1 MILNKKI
8 CIVKCNFCRLTDE
21 AFRASEEEGGGQ
33 GESQNCGQTK
43 VSLRDVGLLYGSRL
57 TNETVVTYTNI
68 VLCFHERIR
77 TSDWKERWSTK
88 RIKIRRKRRTIFV
101 QLQTVYSSSLY
112 AYTIYT
118 LIHTATASFAV
129 QIRNALSGAYT
140 EGGQGGHVPLRNC
153 HAEIF
158 LSE

>member
-1 MILNKKI
+1 MILNEKI

-77 TSDWKERWSTK
+77 TSDWKER
-88 RIKIRRKRRTIFV
+88 
-101 QLQTVYSSSLY
+101 
-112 AYTIYT
+112 
-118 LIHTATASFAV
+118 
-129 QIRNALSGAYT
+129 
-140 EGGQGGHVPLRNC
+140 
-153 HAEIF
+153 
-158 LSE
+158 